1 MPRKPVSRE
10 RLRRPDV
17 EREVVSVTQRL
28 GVENTIL
35 ADLCLHCCTQTSFV
49 CGEPGRLRSCST
61 RASHFCGF
69 SCCTARGL
77 QQLWHTGLVALQHV
91 ESSCS
96 RGGTRVPCID
106 RPLNHWTTRKVWG
119 TDFLRALS
127 PGRELENRKLGNPG
141 LFVHSLN
148 TYI

>member
-1 MPRKPVSRE
+1 MSLKKCIRM
-10 RLRRPDV
+10 
-17 EREVVSVTQRL
+17 Q
-28 GVENTIL
+28 ENRFYLLL
-35 ADLCLHCCTQTSFV
+35 AALCLHCCTQTSSV
-49 CGEPGRLRSCST
+49 CGEPGRLPSCSA

-69 SCCTARGL
+69 SCCTAHRL
-77 QQLWHTGLVALQHV
+77 QQLWLTGLVALQHV

-96 RGGTRVPCID
+96 RGGTRVPCTD

-141 LFVHSLN
+141 LFVHLLN